1 LAKIV
6 IVDDDQRTAEALKTA
21 LISCGHSCVVEPS
34 GVRAIDLARSAGCDV
49 MVLDVMLPGVSGFE
63 ICRRIRRDADL
74 YTMPVLILSAMS
86 SEEEVMHGLS
96 QGADD
101 YVTKPFDMNNLIQR
115 IESLARANSDVNAV
129 DALTS
134 LPGADSTK
142 RELQRRI
149 SRQDGFGVAYVELLQ
164 IREFSYRCGADA
176 RGKAIRRLGRALV
189 QCGTELQIPDL
200 LAGHMGGGHFVCVMD
215 PAACD
220 QYCTAVHKIWTDN
233 LGRLYASLGLEREY
247 NAMVTKVADAPK
259 IPILNV
265 LCCITTHDG
274 KEAINSK
281 NVFEILSHIR
291 HRALESQTAGIHRD
305 RRGAIS

>member
-1 LAKIV
+1 MAKIL
-6 IVDDDQRTAEALKTA
+6 IVDDDKRTAETLRNTLTA
-21 LISCGHSCVVEPS
+21 GGHTCTVEPS
-34 GVRAIDLARSAGCDV
+34 GVRAIEIARTAGFDV
-49 MVLDVMLPGVSGFE
+49 IVLDVMLPGVSGFE

-74 YTMPVLILSAMS
+74 YTMPILILSAMS

-101 YVTKPFDMNNLIQR
+101 YVTKPFDMNNLVQR
-115 IESLARANSDVNAV
+115 IESLVRANSDVNAV

-189 QCGTELQIPDL
+189 QCGADLQVTDL

-215 PAACD
+215 PAVCE
-220 QYCTAVHKIWTDN
+220 QYCAAVHKIWTEN

-247 NAMVTKVADAPK
+247 NAMVNKLADAPK
-259 IPILNV
+259 TPILDV
-265 LCCITTHDG
+265 LCCVTTHDG

-291 HRALESQTAGIHRD
+291 HRALESQSGGIHRD
-305 RRGAIS
+305 RRGVAG